1 MNTQTKT
8 ESKVRKEL
16 ISGFLLEKTAKIM
29 KLHFSRTLAQHPD
42 IDITTDQW
50 IILDILCQKGP
61 VTQQDLAELSL
72 KDAPT
77 VTRILDI
84 LENKQLLTRQA
95 HPTDRRKFQIALM
108 EKGREMYDRVLPV
121 AKSFRAD
128 CYENITPEELGT
140 FLTVLQKIH
149 NHIHPQL

>member
-29 KLHFSRTLAQHPD
+29 KLHFSRTLANHPE
-42 IDITTDQW
+42 IDITADQW
-50 IILDILCQKGP
+50 IILDILYQQEP
-61 VTQQDLAELSL
+61 VSQQDLAELSL

-84 LENKQLLTRQA
+84 LENKHYLTRQP
-95 HPTDRRKFQIALM
+95 HPGDRRKYNIVLM
-108 EKGREMYDRVLPV
+108 EKGREMYARVLPV

-128 CYENITPEELGT
+128 CYENITPEELKV
-140 FLTVLQKIH
+140 FITVLNKIH